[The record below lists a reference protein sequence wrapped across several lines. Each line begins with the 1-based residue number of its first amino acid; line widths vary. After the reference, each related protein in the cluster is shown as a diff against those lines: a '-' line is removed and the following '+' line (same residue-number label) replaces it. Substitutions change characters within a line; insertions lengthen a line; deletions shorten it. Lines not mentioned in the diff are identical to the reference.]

1 MNLSFINIKYV
12 HMYGMPKTC
21 LSVLILDNFV
31 SQGTLGIQ
39 SRNEAKALL
48 IDCVLLRSFLLLPT
62 P

>member
-1 MNLSFINIKYV
+1 MKKKYEI
-12 HMYGMPKTC
+12 KTC
-21 LSVLILDNFV
+21 LRVLILDNFV